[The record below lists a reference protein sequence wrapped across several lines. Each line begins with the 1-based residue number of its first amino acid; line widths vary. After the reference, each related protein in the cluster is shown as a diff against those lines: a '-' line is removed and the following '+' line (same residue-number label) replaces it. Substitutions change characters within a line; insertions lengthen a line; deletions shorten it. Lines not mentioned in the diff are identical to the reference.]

1 MVEFEVSQLTVKKYI
16 QRRSNVKMSNAT
28 VSDIRFYPD
37 REIDK
42 VMTAKLASCDYIHD
56 HLNII
61 VIGATGAGKTFY
73 VSALGNE
80 AYKKA
85 INVRYIRLP
94 DMLYDLDQA
103 RNKDKYKKKLRA
115 LS

>member
-61 VIGATGAGKTFY
+61 VIGATGAGKTFT
-73 VSALGNE
+73 S
-80 AYKKA
+80 
-85 INVRYIRLP
+85 LP
-94 DMLYDLDQA
+94 WAMKHTRKQSMLDI
-103 RNKDKYKKKLRA
+103 
-115 LS
+115 

>member
-42 VMTAKLASCDYIHD
+42 VMTRKQS
-56 HLNII
+56 
-61 VIGATGAGKTFY
+61 
-73 VSALGNE
+73 
-80 AYKKA
+80 
-85 INVRYIRLP
+85 
-94 DMLYDLDQA
+94 MLDI
-103 RNKDKYKKKLRA
+103 
-115 LS
+115 